1 MFIKH
6 HYHHNPLK
14 NIYLKNNMKKR
25 KVIVKKKTVKLVI
38 SRGCE
43 KYITRS
49 ISKKRLKNKSRKAEN
64 LSPSVVLFSFHFL
77 YF

>member
-25 KVIVKKKTVKLVI
+25 KVIVKKNSEVGFFL
-38 SRGCE
+38 GCE

>member
-14 NIYLKNNMKKR
+14 NIYLKNNMKKTQGDC
-25 KVIVKKKTVKLVI
+25 KKKTVKMVF
-38 SRGCE
+38 SWGCE

-49 ISKKRLKNKSRKAEN
+49 ISKEAQK
-64 LSPSVVLFSFHFL
+64 
-77 YF
+77 